1 MNNKFDNV
9 LKKFLKE
16 EDSQMTSAMK
26 LISPAQNAIKSL
38 PINKK
43 PEAIAGIVDALTQ
56 TNANNN
62 NNPNQQKQIESFKK
76 LLDTTGQN
84 ASYNL
89 DQFTKD
95 NPELKDHPHLKSLYN
110 SQSTPSTTPNTTP
123 STTPSTTP
131 NVAGS
136 KNAFNGGAKQ

>member
-16 EDSQMTSAMK
+16 DDAQITSAMK
-26 LISPAQNAIKSL
+26 LISPAQNALKSL
-38 PINKK
+38 PANKK
-43 PEAIAGIVDALTQ
+43 PEAIAGIVDALSQ
-56 TNANNN
+56 SNNNN
-62 NNPNQQKQIESFKK
+62 NNPQEKQIESFKK

-110 SQSTPSTTPNTTP
+110 SESTPSTTPNTTP